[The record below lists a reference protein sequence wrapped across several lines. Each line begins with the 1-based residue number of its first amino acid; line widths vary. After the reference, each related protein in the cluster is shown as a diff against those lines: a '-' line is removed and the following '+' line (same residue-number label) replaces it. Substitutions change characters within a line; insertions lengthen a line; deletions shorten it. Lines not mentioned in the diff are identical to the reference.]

1 MFNMRFSLKIF
12 TWLGIPVFIHWTFGL
27 VLLFFLGWESWNN
40 GFVWHEIA
48 LQLTVLVA
56 LFTCVLLHEYGHVL
70 TARRY
75 GYGTR
80 DIILTPIGGIARLE
94 GMPEKPI
101 QELVVAIGG
110 PLVNVVIAI
119 LIYLSC
125 KFFFFS
131 NEAYWWAFESVVLE
145 FGQKVIPF
153 VRDMA
158 PVTTVEISPETTN
171 VDLVISDWLLLLPI
185 MFVMNIVMVVFNMIP
200 AFPMD
205 GGRIFRAL
213 LAMPF
218 GRLRATQVAALLGQL
233 MAVVFVVYG
242 IRTESFGLTFIGLF
256 VFANARR
263 ENSMVQ
269 LDHRLSKGRI
279 TDVMRPDYT
288 VVNTTDW
295 LQTVADINREKG
307 TDNFLVQDMEEHLVG
322 YLASNDWKNAL
333 KKRQM
338 SAPVQNFYQDELIG
352 VRLSDSLHQ
361 VYYFLY
367 ERRKPILV
375 VVDQTNNVLG
385 IVERKDLDK
394 FLH

>member
-1 MFNMRFSLKIF
+1 MFNMRFSWKIF
-12 TWLGIPVFIHWTFGL
+12 SWLGIPVFVHWTFGL
-27 VLLFFLGWESWNN
+27 VLLLFLGWEGWNN
-40 GFVWHEIA
+40 GLVWHDIA
-48 LQLTVLVA
+48 LQLTVLIA

-70 TARRY
+70 TARHY
-75 GYGTR
+75 GFGTR

-101 QELVVAIGG
+101 QELIVAIGG
-110 PLVNVVIAI
+110 PLVNVLIAL

-131 NEAYWWAFESVVLE
+131 EEAYWWAFESVVLE
-145 FGQKVIPF
+145 FSQKVIPF
-153 VRDMA
+153 ARDFS
-158 PVTTVEISPETTN
+158 PVTTVEMSPEVSN
-171 VDLVISDWLLLLPI
+171 IDLVLSDWLLLLPI
-185 MFVMNIVMVVFNMIP
+185 LFVMNIVMVVFNMIP

-218 GRLRATQVAALLGQL
+218 GRLRATQVAAWLGQF
-233 MAVVFVVYG
+233 MAVLFVIQG
-242 IRTESFGLTFIGLF
+242 IRTNSFGLTFIGVF

-263 ENSMVQ
+263 ENAMVQ

-279 TDVMRPDYT
+279 DDILRTQYHVL
-288 VVNTTDW
+288 NTSDW
-295 LQTVADINREKG
+295 LQSAADLHRTTG
-307 TDNFLVQDMEEHLVG
+307 VVNFLVQNMEGRLVG
-322 YLASNDWKNAL
+322 YLDGNDWQNTL

-338 SAPVQNFYQDELIG
+338 SASVQDIYREDLIA
-352 VRLSDSLHQ
+352 VRRNDSLHQ

-375 VVDQTNNVLG
+375 VIDHADNVLG
-385 IVERKDLDK
+385 IIERKDLDK
-394 FLH
+394 FLN